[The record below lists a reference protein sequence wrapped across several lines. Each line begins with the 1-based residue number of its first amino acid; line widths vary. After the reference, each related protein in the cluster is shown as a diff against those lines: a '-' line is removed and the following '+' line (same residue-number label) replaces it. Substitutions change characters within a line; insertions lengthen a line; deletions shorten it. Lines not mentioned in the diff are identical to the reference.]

1 MSAGQEPR
9 EERLSLLLARRGRV
23 MNLRMRQA
31 LGVTGLGP
39 KHGTTLLLVQHKAMS
54 QQQIIE
60 SLAIDASAV
69 VAVLNDLEG
78 DGLVVRTRDPADRRR
93 HIVAITKLGEKTA
106 RQIEHAVVEAERE
119 TFVSLTAA
127 EAEQLHALLSRLS
140 IQSACT
146 VDNPCAE

>member
-1 MSAGQEPR
+1 
-9 EERLSLLLARRGRV
+9 
-23 MNLRMRQA
+23 
-31 LGVTGLGP
+31 
-39 KHGTTLLLVQHKAMS
+39 MS

-119 TFVSLTAA
+119 TFASLTEA

-146 VDNPCAE
+146 VDTSCTE